1 MSYKID
7 DWDECLQKFKFA
19 NKTVKDSFKMKKQIV
34 KAYLYS
40 HAVQTR
46 GYTVNKFLYRC
57 SPSAVNMP
65 QYYKSKDY
73 CSSAVFQSQIEGDVG
88 CAQLFVF

>member
-1 MSYKID
+1 MAFQIGFFETKMSYKID

-40 HAVQTR
+40 HAV
-46 GYTVNKFLYRC
+46 
-57 SPSAVNMP
+57 
-65 QYYKSKDY
+65 
-73 CSSAVFQSQIEGDVG
+73 
-88 CAQLFVF
+88 